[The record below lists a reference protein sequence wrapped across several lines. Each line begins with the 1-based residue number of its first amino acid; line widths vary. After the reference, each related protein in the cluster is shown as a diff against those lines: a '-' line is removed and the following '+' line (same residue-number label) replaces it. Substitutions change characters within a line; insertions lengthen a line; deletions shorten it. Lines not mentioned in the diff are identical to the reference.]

1 MANPMQVKL
10 VIFDTTHTRLLG
22 KTDIIAS
29 FDATRAVK
37 TIDIDPIKFID
48 EDTLMVSERKCT
60 ITFGN
65 IYNSYKYVKDRLDT
79 IEELIATV
87 HKNFNSYYWDN
98 YGIDYDDINNTR
110 IINYIKPVIKLKD
123 DTLYS
128 DLALHILAYPVY
140 YLTSNSIGYIPI
152 INEDEDKYNRYDEVY
167 KKERGKYHNILVE
180 VYFYDKLQYVGV
192 ALVNTLK
199 FNIKSQ
205 EWSLEFT
212 DAIGVMITCLDKL
225 GSLPSLY
232 QDVDYSGLFLK
243 HLYDIPKITIEMM
256 YPTLRD
262 IFNYKGFY
270 TYYGSSITLT
280 VKCTYGVNHSSLGCL
295 YDFKLED
302 SNGAIA
308 INTLPSNN
316 GYRLA
321 PRVDNTDGGGF
332 PFYQYEK
339 YIHYRVRK
347 DNQNNNIAE
356 IDVLFTEIYRERN
369 DSSGQWLNN
378 YHILRTSLQIVFGL
392 SSCIYYCG
400 NRNMDTIWGYDD
412 YVDVLDVVLFEYM
425 NKIGGSWINSGISAD
440 WDTGVYP
447 GAIASYNYGFTA
459 TNPITFG
466 TSPTPSQEM
475 QNLFTA
481 YNDEGFNSQ
490 ISILDAY
497 KLHLLSKVETIYS
510 RGYDIIRKPFKKSTT
525 TNFTVNGRYI
535 KELTIEPYYYE
546 KPDLSVIENITN
558 WEGKTKDE
566 LHTRVNLKDWT
577 ASLMETIPP
586 GQTEKIT
593 VAIILKDTYYND
605 IEIGNKIRIY
615 PLYYC
620 LPDEPTTNELYF
632 IVTSIKWSLNELTL
646 EGFRL

>member
-65 IYNSYKYVKDRLDT
+65 IYNSYKYVKDRLNTVEEDT
-79 IEELIATV
+79 LSVPYNIFGGVEYDIVNTTRMI
-87 HKNFNSYYWDN
+87 NFLVPFTLLRDR
-98 YGIDYDDINNTR
+98 DLYDDLGQNIFT
-110 IINYIKPVIKLKD
+110 
-123 DTLYS
+123 
-128 DLALHILAYPVY
+128 YPVY
-140 YLTSNSIGYIPI
+140 YLTSDDISYIPFVD
-152 INEDEDKYNRYDEVY
+152 EGEDKYNKYDEYYQV
-167 KKERGKYHNILVE
+167 ERGKYHNILVE

-192 ALVNTLK
+192 ALINTLK

-212 DAIGVMITCLDKL
+212 DAIGIMITCLDKL

-232 QDVDYSGLFLK
+232 QGVDYSGLFLK
-243 HLYDIPKITIEMM
+243 HLYDIPKLTIESM
-256 YPTLRD
+256 YYDFMD

-270 TYYGSSITLT
+270 TYYGSSLTLT
-280 VKCTYGVNHSSLGCL
+280 VRCTYGSNHTYTY

-302 SNGAIA
+302 TQSQIV
-308 INTLPSNN
+308 INTIPNNN
-316 GYRLA
+316 GYKRLQ
-321 PRVDNTDGGGF
+321 RTNNTPF
-332 PFYQYEK
+332 PGANTYQYEK
-339 YIHYRVRK
+339 YIYYKVCK
-347 DNQNNNIAE
+347 DSQNNNIAE
-356 IDVLFTEIYRERN
+356 IDVLFFEVYRGRTGSEWN
-369 DSSGQWLNN
+369 SN
-378 YHILRTSLQIVFGL
+378 YHIVRTALQIVFGL
-392 SSCIYYCG
+392 KDCIYYRG
-400 NRNMDTIWGYDD
+400 RQSVESSSYSSYYTLLSLAITK
-412 YVDVLDVVLFEYM
+412 YM
-425 NKIGGSWINSGISAD
+425 NDIGGTWINSGISAD

-646 EGFRL
+646 EGFRI

>member
-65 IYNSYKYVKDRLDT
+65 IYNSYKYVKDKIGT
-79 IEELIATV
+79 IKENL
-87 HKNFNSYYWDN
+87 NLYSYYNYSGSNDTDIDN
-98 YGIDYDDINNTR
+98 ETR
-110 IINYIKPVIKLKD
+110 FIKFLKPFMYLKNSH
-123 DTLYS
+123 LYS
-128 DLALHILAYPVY
+128 ILIDNFLAFPVY
-140 YLTSNSIGYIPI
+140 YVLNSPNTVGYIPFVDE
-152 INEDEDKYNRYDEVY
+152 NEDKYNKYDQY
-167 KKERGKYHNILVE
+167 YQREREKYHNIIVE

-192 ALVNTLK
+192 ALINTLK

-212 DAIGVMITCLDKL
+212 DAIGIMITCLDKL
-225 GSLPSLY
+225 GSLPTLY
-232 QDVDYSGLFLK
+232 QGVPYSGLYLT
-243 HLYDIPKITIEMM
+243 HLYDIPKLTIETI
-256 YPTLRD
+256 YPSLRD

-270 TYYGSSITLT
+270 TYYGSSITLSAR
-280 VKCTYGVNHSSLGCL
+280 CIYGSDWLNTK
-295 YDFKLED
+295 YQFKLFD
-302 SNGAIA
+302 TQGYLTIDTYDDFSGYL
-308 INTLPSNN
+308 TDKRTNN
-316 GYRLA
+316 QYKSY
-321 PRVDNTDGGGF
+321 PY
-332 PFYQYEK
+332 YQYRK
-339 YIHYRVRK
+339 YIFYRVCK
-347 DNQNNNIAE
+347 DSQNNNIAE
-356 IDVLFTEIYRERN
+356 FDVLFFEIYRSRTG
-369 DSSGQWLNN
+369 SQWDNN
-378 YHILRTSLQIVFGL
+378 YIIVRTCLQIVCGDMECIYLRGNNTYDAHTNIDYNLLYTNFITNYL
-392 SSCIYYCG
+392 SS
-400 NRNMDTIWGYDD
+400 
-412 YVDVLDVVLFEYM
+412 
-425 NKIGGSWINSGISAD
+425 IGGTWINSGISAD

-475 QNLFTA
+475 QNLFYA
-481 YNDEGFNSQ
+481 FNGENDEGFNSQ

-646 EGFRL
+646 EGFRI